1 MRTGIVAV
9 FVAMGILGG
18 AAALRAQSGE
28 DEAEQYLE
36 TARSYQAQGNVRMA
50 EIYARKALE
59 LVPGDPAATELL
71 GQATAGPGPGTEAE
85 GGVVSVTAPAEDE
98 ATLMERWRGATSDD
112 VRRAAGASLSEL
124 WLERAQSLQKRRS
137 AAPAVLLAIRKSR
150 AFNGD
155 NPWAH
160 YELFTVLARLD
171 RLEEAVP
178 AARRFLELQGFGAI
192 ATEVRRKLQ
201 ELQLEIGDRYA
212 RDSRWDRASKH
223 YGAVLALDPPRDL
236 DEQARKKLG
245 LAVMTLFH
253 QLHGNGQ
260 YVEAAVYLEQL
271 MAIRPADP
279 EGRTAFDAEFTSKV
293 RRYMPSVFLEAA
305 KALRERGRY
314 EPALAYLDRLGETGP
329 STEQRKQADEL
340 RRRIQEEQVGR
351 TGPPPSLGDLAP
363 AGPPPEGDDAPPVVG
378 GEMEP

>member
-1 MRTGIVAV
+1 MRTGLVV
-9 FVAMGILGG
+9 ILVVMVCVGS
-18 AAALRAQSGE
+18 APSVRAQSGE

-36 TARSYQAQGNVRMA
+36 TARSYQAQGNARMA
-50 EIYARKALE
+50 EIYARKVLE

-71 GQATAGPGPGTEAE
+71 GLATAAGGDTEGTGIPA
-85 GGVVSVTAPAEDE
+85 VAPAEDE
-98 ATLMERWRGATSDD
+98 STLMERWRNAASDD

-124 WLERAQSLQKRRS
+124 WLERAQTLQKKRS
-137 AAPAVLLAIRKSR
+137 PAPAVLLAVRKAR

-160 YELFTVLARLD
+160 YELFTVLAKLD
-171 RLEEAVP
+171 RLEEAIP

-314 EPALAYLDRLGETGP
+314 EPALAYLDRLRETGP